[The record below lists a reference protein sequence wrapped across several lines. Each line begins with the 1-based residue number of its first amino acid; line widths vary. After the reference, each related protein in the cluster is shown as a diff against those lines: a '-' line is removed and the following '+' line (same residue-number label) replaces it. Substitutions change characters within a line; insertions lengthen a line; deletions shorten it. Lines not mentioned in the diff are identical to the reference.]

1 MFKRVLVA
9 TDFSRH
15 ADRVLECI
23 GEIPGMEEISFLMP
37 EPKAVNIGYIKS
49 WVEREVSLTMFL
61 KTSLPRIRLAL
72 YSG

>member
-23 GEIPGMEEISFLMP
+23 GEIPGMEEIVLLHVLDG
-37 EPKAVNIGYIKS
+37 EPNEPVVPPPSSSKKKN
-49 WVEREVSLTMFL
+49 
-61 KTSLPRIRLAL
+61 TSLPRSASR
-72 YSG
+72 SDRW